1 MCGRFPYQTFSIAGK
16 RGGFEDTRETLF
28 FDIVQ
33 IINHHQPKVLF
44 LENVKK
50 LMSHDDGNTLKITV
64 DFLQEL
70 NYLVNYAI
78 LNSSDF
84 GLPQNRKRIYFVAFH
99 NSLDS
104 SVFHFPNALNIPI
117 SLQDILEKIL
127 PMPKTSSKKIWRFTK
142 IFSIR
147 TTFLE

>member
-1 MCGRFPYQTFSIAGK
+1 
-16 RGGFEDTRETLF
+16 
-28 FDIVQ
+28 
-33 IINHHQPKVLF
+33 
-44 LENVKK
+44 
-50 LMSHDDGNTLKITV
+50 MSHDDGNTLKITV

-147 TTFLE
+147 TTFLEQQKSPINLSKQESKQRRTGRTDLSSFGSIHYTFWLWR